1 MRFAWS
7 SPTEVALGIMSL
19 DGWCP
24 ERNIV
29 LLLVDGAELS
39 SSACV
44 DGEDGRRLLAGEA
57 FRPDLAVYDAG
68 ATKTLPG
75 YLVQEA
81 VVEGLLRLTAVLS
94 GELADHRLEDH
105 LALSL
110 TERIVQLGDEIAAQR
125 AAGPVS
131 ADTRLELAELNGLT
145 HMALLSFRRSR
156 YSGKAW
162 YVATEI
168 SSVIGARR
176 TQAIAP
182 LLPAVFEQMMRGREA
197 WGSSRGLRQFWSRVC
212 AATSASVSDAP
223 SQGFAQLM
231 EQWCVEIP
239 PLMSPEEGARV
250 VHRSMR
256 RWGAGLP
263 MLYGLTSDDLFAA
276 VALVSRT
283 EDRQALPQA
292 EYGSDGAVPVLI
304 GNAPMGR

>member
-24 ERNIV
+24 ERSIV

-81 VVEGLLRLTAVLS
+81 VVEGLLRLSAVLS

-110 TERIVQLGDEIAAQR
+110 TERIVQLGDEIAARR

-197 WGSSRGLRQFWSRVC
+197 WGSR
-212 AATSASVSDAP
+212 TAP
-223 SQGFAQLM
+223 
-231 EQWCVEIP
+231 V
-239 PLMSPEEGARV
+239 
-250 VHRSMR
+250 
-256 RWGAGLP
+256 
-263 MLYGLTSDDLFAA
+263 
-276 VALVSRT
+276 LVSRLCCYERERERCT
-283 EDRQALPQA
+283 EPGVRAA
-292 EYGSDGAVPVLI
+292 YGAMVCGDSATDESRGGRARR
-304 GNAPMGR
+304 ASFHASMGRRPSDAVRAHVR

>member
-81 VVEGLLRLTAVLS
+81 VVEGLLRLSAVLS

-168 SSVIGARR
+168 SSVIGVRK
-176 TQAIAP
+176 TQAIA
-182 LLPAVFEQMMRGREA
+182 LFLPAVFEQMMRGREA
-197 WGSSRGLRQFWSRVC
+197 WGSSRGLRQFCSRVC
-212 AATSASVSDAP
+212 AATRASVSDAP

-239 PLMSPEEGARV
+239 PLMSPEEGARRASF
-250 VHRSMR
+250 HAS
-256 RWGAGLP
+256 
-263 MLYGLTSDDLFAA
+263 
-276 VALVSRT
+276 
-283 EDRQALPQA
+283 
-292 EYGSDGAVPVLI
+292 
-304 GNAPMGR
+304 MGRRPSDAVRAHVRGPVRRRSAGEQNGGPTGPPTS

>member
-81 VVEGLLRLTAVLS
+81 VVEGLLRLSAVLS

-145 HMALLSFRRSR
+145 RSVGAATAAKPGMSRRRS
-156 YSGKAW
+156 
-162 YVATEI
+162 
-168 SSVIGARR
+168 
-176 TQAIAP
+176 AP
-182 LLPAVFEQMMRGREA
+182 
-197 WGSSRGLRQFWSRVC
+197 
-212 AATSASVSDAP
+212 
-223 SQGFAQLM
+223 
-231 EQWCVEIP
+231 
-239 PLMSPEEGARV
+239 
-250 VHRSMR
+250 
-256 RWGAGLP
+256 
-263 MLYGLTSDDLFAA
+263 
-276 VALVSRT
+276 
-283 EDRQALPQA
+283 
-292 EYGSDGAVPVLI
+292 
-304 GNAPMGR
+304 